1 MFSSEFCELFK
12 NAFFTEHLW
21 ESGSEDQADAHTILG
36 NLTQKFYLK
45 LVSAIFYEVFIFY
58 QMIVL

>member
-1 MFSSEFCELFK
+1 MFSSEFCEIFK
-12 NAFFTEHLW
+12 NAFFTEHPW

-45 LVSAIFYEVFIFY
+45 LVKLY
-58 QMIVL
+58 MNR